1 MNHKRVVYIICT
13 VLVAVYIIV
22 MIPLTNRAERND
34 TFDAL
39 KIKINDP
46 DSTGF
51 VKESDVVAILS
62 PKYAVLD
69 TMRRKDINTLEIE
82 QLLNSNNRVEKASC
96 HILNNGTL
104 LIDIDPIKPVAR
116 IFDNE
121 GSVYVNAAGKRIAS
135 NPSYLV
141 DVPVVTVNGI
151 ADTEMI
157 SHFLP
162 LLTAIKSDPKYDALV
177 SSLHIDSRGDIII
190 IPNVVGHVIN
200 FGDETRI
207 QNKFARLQ
215 VFYRDV
221 MPVRGW
227 TAYDTISV
235 KWDGRIVATKND
247 KTQPS
252 AIDMTNL
259 DEIFEEVIDIENDM
273 TDDSSLQV
281 EDTTTQEQEN

>member
-1 MNHKRVVYIICT
+1 
-13 VLVAVYIIV
+13 

-39 KIKINDP
+39 QIRINDP

-51 VKESDVVAILS
+51 VKERDVLAILGS
-62 PKYAVLD
+62 KYSGLD
-69 TMRRKDINTLEIE
+69 TMRRKNVNIYEIQ
-82 QLLNSNNRVEKASC
+82 QLLNANNRVEQASC

-104 LIDIDPIKPVAR
+104 QIDIDPIKPVAR
-116 IFDNE
+116 IFDND
-121 GSVYVNAAGKRIAS
+121 GSVYVNAVGKRIAS

-141 DVPVVTVNGI
+141 DVPVVTVNGV
-151 ADTEMI
+151 ADKEMI
-157 SHFLP
+157 GHFLP
-162 LLTAIKSDPKYDALV
+162 LLNAIKANPRYDALV
-177 SSLHIDSRGDIII
+177 SSLHIDNRGDIII

-200 FGDETRI
+200 FGDENHI

-235 KWDGRIVATKND
+235 KWDGRIVATKRD
-247 KTQPS
+247 KSQP
-252 AIDMTNL
+252 AGVDLTNL
-259 DEIFEEVIDIENDM
+259 DEIFEEVIDAELVS
-273 TDDSSLQV
+273 DDEMPLEA
-281 EDTTTQEQEN
+281 EDTKIEQQENQA